1 MAIQT
6 KNEKPDGIGRLLK
19 RSLHSMAPLWTL
31 LILLIFFSLASNTF
45 FRMINFRNILIQVS
59 TMAIMSTGI
68 TFVLLTGEIDLSVA
82 DIGGLAGVVAAY
94 ATATLALP
102 QPLPI
107 ILALVVTLLLGYF
120 NGFGTA
126 RLGIPSFMIT
136 LAMMVIASGLSLYFT
151 RGRVIFKIPELVK
164 TLGAGNIGPIPIIV
178 IVAAIVLGLA
188 HFVLQYTRF
197 GRYVYMTGANREAAE
212 LSGVNTRA
220 IVTACLAISGFTAG
234 LSGLINLGRLGS
246 AQPSVPG
253 DMLINAIAAVV
264 LGGTSLAGGEGGIPN
279 TIIGLLILGVLR
291 NGLDQVSTDV
301 YLKTFITGVILVA
314 ALFLNIVASRL
325 RQTAEEEE

>member
-1 MAIQT
+1 MVSVVT
-6 KNEKPDGIGRLLK
+6 KKEPANLGRVLK

-31 LILLIFFSLASNTF
+31 IILFIFFSLASDTF
-45 FRMINFRNILIQVS
+45 FRIINFRNILIQVS
-59 TMAIMSTGI
+59 TMAIMSTGV

-82 DIGGLAGVVAAY
+82 DVGGLAGVIAAY

-102 QPLPI
+102 QSLSI
-107 ILALVVTLLLGYF
+107 ILALVITLLLGYF

-136 LAMMVIASGLSLYFT
+136 LAMMVIAGGLSLYFT
-151 RGRVIFKIPELVK
+151 RGRVIFKIPDLLKV
-164 TLGAGNIGPIPIIV
+164 LGTGSIGPIPIIV
-178 IVAAIVLGLA
+178 IIAVIVLAVA
-188 HFVLQYTRF
+188 HFVLQYTRY

-220 IVTACLAISGFTAG
+220 VIASCLAISGFTAG
-234 LSGLINLGRLGS
+234 LSGLMNLGRLGS
-246 AQPSVPG
+246 AQPSVPS

-279 TIIGLLILGVLR
+279 TIIGLLILGILR

-301 YLKTFITGVILVA
+301 YLKTFITGIILVV

-325 RQTAEEEE
+325 RHTAEDE